1 MDLNNKVVLVTG
13 ASRGIGRATALAF
26 AREGSS
32 VAVNYLEKKD
42 RAEEVVSQIKKISQK
57 TLAIQAD
64 VAKYPEFKAMVNR
77 VIQEFGR
84 LDVLVN
90 NAGIII
96 QTNQDFQK
104 IDDEIFDRTM
114 AVNLKGAFNGIKL
127 VSPLMKQQGQGRI
140 INLASVFGQL
150 GAAGVAAYTM
160 AKAGVENLTKSFAK
174 QLAPEITVNAVA
186 PAVCATDMTK
196 GAGPELIKYFQDNTP
211 LKRLAKPEEIAET
224 IVFLAKSD
232 FITGQ
237 ILNVDGGYGLK

>member
-1 MDLNNKVVLVTG
+1 MNLKNKVVLVTG
-13 ASRGIGRATALAF
+13 SSRGIGRATALAF
-26 AREGSS
+26 AHEGCH
-32 VAVNYLEKKD
+32 VVINYYKEKKL
-42 RAEEVVSQIKKISQK
+42 AEAVGQELTIR
-57 TLAIQAD
+57 AD
-64 VAKYPEFKAMVNR
+64 VAKFTEFKAMIDKIVKK
-77 VIQEFGR
+77 FGR

-104 IDDEIFDRTM
+104 IDDEVFDRTM
-114 AVNLKGAFNGIKL
+114 GVNLKGVFNGIKL
-127 VSPLMKQQGQGRI
+127 AAPIMKKQGAGRI

-150 GAAGVAAYTM
+150 GAAPVAAYTM

-186 PAVCATDMTK
+186 PAVCQTDMTK
-196 GAGPELIKYFQDNTP
+196 GAGPDLIKYFQDNTP
-211 LKRLAKPEEIAET
+211 LKRMAKTEEIAEA